1 MKIFKLLAM
10 VGICGIFLA
19 ACGEEDTSSEMSART
34 EESTEVKS
42 SVTKEKKEDINVENS
57 SAENNE
63 QISSGGRATSLPNTV
78 DDNTYKLND
87 TVHIK
92 DEEGNIA
99 YEITFT
105 EVKDVTEEEI
115 ENYGGYENTWID
127 TYSNG
132 IGKQAVRVTWIIKN
146 VSDDVPLL
154 SFPIGLKIID
164 EMGETSPGGWINKD
178 SSIYGIDGEGFLEED
193 QDVFLGD
200 TKSGAGYYILT
211 NPSSVIKVQ
220 FSSERYNTINNFEFP
235 VQ

>member
-1 MKIFKLLAM
+1 MKKLKLLIM
-10 VGICGIFLA
+10 VGICGFFLT
-19 ACGEEDTSSEMSART
+19 ACGEEDTSSEISASIQ
-34 EESTEVKS
+34 ESTE
-42 SVTKEKKEDINVENS
+42 EKKEDINVENS
-57 SAENNE
+57 SVENNE
-63 QISSGGRATSLPNTV
+63 QASSGERETSST
-78 DDNTYKLND
+78 DTIDNHTYKLND
-87 TVHIK
+87 TVQIK
-92 DEEGNIA
+92 DEEGKTA

-115 ENYGGYENTWID
+115 ENYGGYESTWIN

-132 IGKQAVRVTWIIKN
+132 IGKQAVRVTWRIKN

-164 EMGETSPGGWINKD
+164 EVGETSSGGWINKN
-178 SSIYGIDGEGFLEED
+178 SSIYGIDGEGFIEED
-193 QDVFLGD
+193 QDVFFGD

-220 FSSERYNTINNFEFP
+220 FSSERYNTLNNFEFS